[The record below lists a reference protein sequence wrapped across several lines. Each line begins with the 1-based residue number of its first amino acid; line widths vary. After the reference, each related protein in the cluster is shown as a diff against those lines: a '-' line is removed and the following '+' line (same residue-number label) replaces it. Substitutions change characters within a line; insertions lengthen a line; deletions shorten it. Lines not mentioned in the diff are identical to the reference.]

1 MGVTGKKNIESHTEE
16 VYDEQKNDTYT
27 VTYPQRD
34 YTDDYLDK
42 AGELIGDAVAYRP
55 VAREIGDTRLT
66 VLALVCDGNAA
77 VVESTLER
85 EGGDASL
92 SPISMRIDVTAGWRL
107 CLTAWLILRMW
118 NLS

>member
-1 MGVTGKKNIESHTEE
+1 MSFFPDLGVTGKKNIESHTEE

-55 VAREIGDTRLT
+55 VT
-66 VLALVCDGNAA
+66 
-77 VVESTLER
+77 ST
-85 EGGDASL
+85 
-92 SPISMRIDVTAGWRL
+92 ISG
-107 CLTAWLILRMW
+107 
-118 NLS
+118 